1 MVPGAGGFGLFQGPI
16 RAPLGEI
23 AKTGRDTVEVGW
35 RAFRC
40 GLWTGIGP
48 KRELMGRHGGSTAM
62 ANGQVAE
69 SVDRDGLGSSQVEGV
84 AATEAMTDDEL
95 LQLVTFEVGSEEF
108 AIPILS
114 VQEINRMME
123 ITRVPQSPRFVE
135 GVINLRGKIIPVVD
149 LRQRFGMERAERN
162 GDNRIIVVEVSGR
175 VIGFTVDRVNEVLR
189 IDSGI
194 VEPAPAMVASLDS
207 DYVQG
212 VGKLPDRLLILLEL
226 GNLFR
231 GEELEKL
238 EQAVAA

>member
-1 MVPGAGGFGLFQGPI
+1 MAEGQVM
-16 RAPLGEI
+16 
-23 AKTGRDTVEVGW
+23 DTVDRSGVNGSQRE
-35 RAFRC
+35 
-40 GLWTGIGP
+40 GI
-48 KRELMGRHGGSTAM
+48 
-62 ANGQVAE
+62 
-69 SVDRDGLGSSQVEGV
+69 

-123 ITRVPQSPRFVE
+123 ITRVPQSPQFVE

-149 LRQRFGMERAERN
+149 LRQRFGMPPAERN

-189 IDSGI
+189 IESGI

-231 GEELEKL
+231 GEELESIEK
-238 EQAVAA
+238 AASA